1 MDKFGNTLYL
11 EAQIGS
17 GESIDVFSN
26 NMNLDTYQWY
36 WSGDGDTIQ
45 LATQRE
51 ITDYPTVTG
60 WYYLELYTFE
70 GCLVGFDSLKVVV
83 GVTPYNAI
91 TPNADGS
98 NDTWKIPGIKAYP
111 DALIQVFNRWGS
123 LVYEASGGLGSDY
136 VAWDG
141 TSDGK
146 ELPVGTY
153 YYIIDLK
160 TGDDLQTGPIT
171 IIR

>member
-1 MDKFGNTLYL
+1 MRDKLGNSLYL
-11 EAQIGS
+11 EAQISS
-17 GESIDVFSN
+17 GGSIDVFST
-26 NMNLDTYQWY
+26 NMTLDTYQWH
-36 WSGDGDTIQ
+36 WSGGGETIQ

-70 GCLVGFDSLKVVV
+70 GCLVGYDSLKVVV

-111 DALIQVFNRWGS
+111 DALIQVFNRWGA
-123 LVYEASGGLGSDY
+123 LVYEASGGSDY

-160 TGDDLQTGPIT
+160 TGEDLQTGPIT